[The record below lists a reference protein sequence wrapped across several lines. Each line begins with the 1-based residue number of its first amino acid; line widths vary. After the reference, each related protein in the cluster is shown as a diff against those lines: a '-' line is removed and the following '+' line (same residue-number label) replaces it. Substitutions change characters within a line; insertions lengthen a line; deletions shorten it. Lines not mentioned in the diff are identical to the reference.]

1 MTINFYNPSFSF
13 EEDKASCY
21 WFLQSFLLYTR
32 VKIAALFFKN
42 RDHPNLATQYTPP
55 ALSYLV

>member
-32 VKIAALFFKN
+32 VKIAALFSKIETTLTWLLN
-42 RDHPNLATQYTPP
+42 THPLPWAI
-55 ALSYLV
+55 